1 MNTIKLYHIS
11 YDLSEPLDKKFI
23 PKIPSNPATGEDESI
38 PRICLCDSIEG
49 CINAAEDKLG
59 NYEDTDIAT
68 IIVWE
73 KEFSL
78 LDDKL
83 ICWQQLYEDDLVPDA
98 ALTHEYWYLEPL
110 HMKGSLYKILNV
122 NDAISNKK
130 IVYIIKP
137 KYKEKVLYI
146 LADYGI
152 NLDGIK
158 NIDLYTLI
166 NEWLP
171 SVLPEKLDV
180 IIEKLMEEIRVIDN
194 ADIDYSIFD
203 IVDTNSKQN
212 TILDMDYQRIYYNL
226 VIRKDS

>member
-1 MNTIKLYHIS
+1 M
-11 YDLSEPLDKKFI
+11 
-23 PKIPSNPATGEDESI
+23 
-38 PRICLCDSIEG
+38 
-49 CINAAEDKLG
+49 
-59 NYEDTDIAT
+59 
-68 IIVWE
+68 
-73 KEFSL
+73 
-78 LDDKL
+78 
-83 ICWQQLYEDDLVPDA
+83 
-98 ALTHEYWYLEPL
+98 
-110 HMKGSLYKILNV
+110 LN
-122 NDAISNKK
+122 
-130 IVYIIKP
+130 
-137 KYKEKVLYI
+137 I

-194 ADIDYSIFD
+194 TNIDYSIFD

-212 TILDMDYQRIYYNL
+212 TILDMDYQKIYYNL